1 MFEDPDLQDPLS
13 LSLNENYND
22 QHSQH
27 HDSRKAQ
34 ESPEYSC
41 ETPEIHVVI
50 KEEEDGWTVSEN
62 PDESFSSD
70 REKEDTTTDTFH
82 PHLTDS
88 GKESSF
94 SHEGQ
99 RQQRG
104 CLVEKCSEELGG
116 PAVSGQS
123 PSMRE
128 EWQRGRLLDSEE
140 KPKISFVRRKDPGN
154 VHQCNNSVPESTS
167 SGTGNIKSRQRTHA
181 GDECCMK
188 DQSMDM
194 TQSTSRPTEA
204 ELHLTKQLAP
214 YQTDSP
220 ENKSLTS
227 HGLKRMS
234 TNIEDQ
240 TLHLTVRLQA
250 GEEEEEV
257 EEEEGEEE
265 QDEEIG
271 GLINSDGEVVE
282 WDSRDSPDRGSDCT
296 ESPQPS
302 KSQMQSQNQRDSSS
316 PTLIM
321 EVVSVGEDEEGEEG
335 EAKDRVVKMAS
346 VSPLYRGKRQ
356 RREKTATDIT
366 EKEVPTAPVSA
377 VCSQLKAKR
386 RGRRRS
392 SEVPLLSV
400 EELEAEPGISRRTR
414 GKKNAPII
422 EEPEE
427 SDSKTVR
434 GVSAKRPYRRKKEP
448 KPSVKEEGEKSGRS
462 VVKKRPG
469 RKMVQYP
476 VEIPPE
482 LLKTPKEKL
491 EYHCSVCSKEFP
503 HAYKLE
509 RHELIHTG
517 EKPYCCSIC
526 GRGFNQKGNLKT
538 HYKVHLGRKGAL
550 EFEDE
555 VNPTAS
561 ELSEY
566 LKSLPGESRI
576 RLSLRCLEC
585 GKECESQSAL
595 QAHHIT
601 THSGTA
607 PESDAAAEQTAEQ
620 LLFCRRCGIQFSD
633 KEKLEEHLKTHIKE
647 KRYSC
652 PDCGKRFINESY
664 VQVHQRIHTGEKPFL
679 CSQCGRGFHT
689 ASSLK
694 LHEMQHS
701 GERPF
706 ACAICGKSFRINS
719 YLTAHYQTHIKDRP
733 FICSVCGK
741 GYSRAEELKVH
752 HRLHTGE
759 RPYECAEC
767 GKSFIYR
774 QGLRQHQRTH
784 AGRRIGP
791 TRQLGRPKQEAR
803 LDIVAVVRLKAGLPA
818 FIKPQKVYRSD
829 ADPADRPYPD
839 CIEQTCRP
847 MAEIPAGKVAIPALA
862 VTAYTA
868 KKSKHFKTLA
878 AKQEAKKALD
888 DKRSKTR
895 VNIGRVFDKWR
906 ELRDHMGLRL
916 DCELAVL
923 LMDRD
928 DDSSDACVD
937 EQVTR
942 DNKDMR
948 SQRLDASSPQVDV
961 TLCSSDETESV
972 SSLEEEGMEGIGWD
986 NESDSDYEP
995 PFYVRIGGTLRT
1007 KARCPKAVRTNKKL
1021 PAVGMEDT
1029 SDSSGVLD
1037 THTVT
1042 SMMPETLQDV
1052 TISESPGPFHY
1063 QEHLQQCCAAEQASE
1078 LQLTSS
1084 KEMPSSEMFTEV
1096 NHEEHRAVT
1105 LEQDQ
1110 QTSTGDSSEWL
1121 DPEHTSSH
1129 EQPQEKSSEEQKQ
1142 HQLPLRPKKTLNCPT
1157 CGRAFPSSGA
1167 LRRHLVIHSG
1177 KRPYKCFICGRGFT
1191 QGGNL
1196 KTHMKTHKGELS
1208 KWALIQ
1214 EKSPPKESPLTVH
1227 LCGECGMEFPQKEQL
1242 EDHRQTHIKPY
1253 SCPDCGKTFKNER
1266 LTLESGHISAQ
1277 FVVKATLD
1285 RFLSKFTCEFTPE
1298 RNPFEMG
1305 SENPEDLGPA
1315 VNLAEED
1322 PQEIGG
1328 LINSDGEEVDFSDLR
1343 DGGIPGMLPAE
1354 PPSKTFVQSENEKP
1368 PTIHSCSVCGK
1379 DFPYASKLQRHLRTH
1394 SGERPF
1400 PCSMCEKRFPEKGL
1414 LMIHERVHTGEK
1426 PFPCTFCE
1434 KRFASQGELRLHR
1447 RTHTG
1452 ERPYHCSIC
1461 LKSFSRHWHLKTHLE
1476 AMHCEVVAGF
1486 VRKKFP
1492 CSDCEKS
1499 CNSAAELR
1507 DHQRTHTGER
1517 PYQCSFC
1524 DKRFALSGTLVRH
1537 ERLHTGITP
1546 YHCTDCG
1553 KTFAQQWT
1561 LTTHMRT
1568 HTGEKPYSCT
1578 QCDKSFVAPGEL
1590 RRHTRIHTGEK
1601 PYTCADCGRH
1611 FSLAGTLRNHK
1622 RSCTQNKNVSVTG
1635 VLAGEVQA
1643 DVGESSQQDHS
1654 NPNSSEVS
1662 DSQSSP
1668 CVAEPHSSESLN
1680 CDQEAQSEDD
1690 LKEEEDPPDAP
1701 SSPHMNVIVK
1711 EEEEEEP
1718 LCVGDAPDPV
1728 STSQDRTMEE
1738 EDEEQQ
1744 EEEESNTDIRIT
1756 VKEEEE
1762 EPVNMSRDV
1771 ANHVTQSENDSPS
1784 PSSPDH
1790 KTLNNNV
1797 KKSSY
1802 CCGLC
1807 GRDCHKMSALQIH
1820 MRIHSGEKPYQC
1832 TVCGKQFTQ
1841 KGQLKGHQKVH
1852 TGEKPFSCPDCGK
1865 SFAHSGAMNRHRLTH
1880 TGERP
1885 YHCSVCDRSFN
1896 QSGRLREHEKIHYGE
1911 KFDCPECEKSFT
1923 RASSL
1928 KNHFRLHTGER
1939 PYGCDICG
1947 RGFSRSQSLRL
1958 HRRKHDLNQTEE
1970 ESAFSGRNDDLS
1982 QSDDN
1987 SPINMCITERNES

>member
-1 MFEDPDLQDPLS
+1 MFEDPELQDPLS
-13 LSLNENYND
+13 LSLNENYDD
-22 QHSQH
+22 QNSQH
-27 HDSRKAQ
+27 HDSKIAQ
-34 ESPEYSC
+34 ASPDYNC
-41 ETPEIHVVI
+41 ETPEIQVII
-50 KEEEDGWTVSEN
+50 KEEEDGWTVSDN
-62 PDESFSSD
+62 YESFST
-70 REKEDTTTDTFH
+70 EGQKEDTSAHTYH
-82 PHLTDS
+82 PHLTAC
-88 GKESSF
+88 GRESSI
-94 SHEGQ
+94 SYGEK

-104 CLVEKCSEELGG
+104 YLVEKCSDEPGG
-116 PAVSGQS
+116 PALYGQS
-123 PSMRE
+123 SSARE
-128 EWQRGRLLDSEE
+128 EWQRHALMDADE
-140 KPKISFVRRKDPGN
+140 KPKISCIRGKALGN
-154 VHQCNNSVPESTS
+154 EHQCNNAVRETTPSRKR
-167 SGTGNIKSRQRTHA
+167 NIKSSQRTHA
-181 GDECCMK
+181 GEEWCSQ
-188 DQSMDM
+188 DQNLEVK
-194 TQSTSRPTEA
+194 QSTSLPTEA
-204 ELHLTKQLAP
+204 ELHETKRLAP
-214 YQTDSP
+214 CQTDSP
-220 ENKSLTS
+220 ERSSLMT
-227 HGLKRMS
+227 HGLKRAS
-234 TNIEDQ
+234 ANLEDQ
-240 TLHLTVRLQA
+240 TLHLTVRLQS
-250 GEEEEEV
+250 GEEEEEQ
-257 EEEEGEEE
+257 EEE

-282 WDSRDSPDRGSDCT
+282 WDARDSPDRGSDCT
-296 ESPQPS
+296 ESPRHS
-302 KSQMQSQNQRDSSS
+302 KGVILSHSQLQGQNQRDSSS

-321 EVVSVGEDEEGEEG
+321 EVVSVGEDEEREEG
-335 EAKDRVVKMAS
+335 EEKERIVKMAP
-346 VSPLYRGKRQ
+346 VSTLYRGKRP
-356 RREKTATDIT
+356 RRKKAAREISVVSLDVSDT
-366 EKEVPTAPVSA
+366 EKEVPATPV
-377 VCSQLKAKR
+377 KKR
-386 RGRRRS
+386 ARRRN

-400 EELEAEPGISRRTR
+400 EELEADPGISRRTR
-414 GKKNAPII
+414 RKRNVPII
-422 EEPEE
+422 EDAEE
-427 SDSKTVR
+427 FDSKPARRVA
-434 GVSAKRPYRRKKEP
+434 AKRPHRRRKDA
-448 KPSVKEEGEKSGRS
+448 KPSTKEEGEKTAG
-462 VVKKRPG
+462 KKRPG

-482 LLKTPKEKL
+482 LLKKPKEKI
-491 EYHCSVCSKEFP
+491 EYHCSVCGKEFP

-550 EFEDE
+550 DFDDE
-555 VNPTAS
+555 VDPIAS

-576 RLSLRCLEC
+576 RSSLRCLEC
-585 GKECESQSAL
+585 GKECDSQSAL

-601 THSGTA
+601 THTGTA
-607 PESDAAAEQTAEQ
+607 DESDSAEQNASQ
-620 LLFCRRCGIQFSD
+620 LLFCRRCGIQFSE
-633 KEKLEEHLKTHIKE
+633 KEKLEEHMKTHIKE

-664 VQVHQRIHTGEKPFL
+664 IQVHQRIHTGEKPFL
-679 CSQCGRGFHT
+679 CSECGRGFHT

-701 GERPF
+701 GERPY

-759 RPYECAEC
+759 RPYECGEC

-784 AGRRIGP
+784 AGKRIGP
-791 TRQLGRPKQEAR
+791 TRQLGRPKQE
-803 LDIVAVVRLKAGLPA
+803 
-818 FIKPQKVYRSD
+818 
-829 ADPADRPYPD
+829 
-839 CIEQTCRP
+839 
-847 MAEIPAGKVAIPALA
+847 
-862 VTAYTA
+862 
-868 KKSKHFKTLA
+868 
-878 AKQEAKKALD
+878 
-888 DKRSKTR
+888 
-895 VNIGRVFDKWR
+895 
-906 ELRDHMGLRL
+906 
-916 DCELAVL
+916 
-923 LMDRD
+923 
-928 DDSSDACVD
+928 
-937 EQVTR
+937 
-942 DNKDMR
+942 
-948 SQRLDASSPQVDV
+948 
-961 TLCSSDETESV
+961 
-972 SSLEEEGMEGIGWD
+972 
-986 NESDSDYEP
+986 
-995 PFYVRIGGTLRT
+995 
-1007 KARCPKAVRTNKKL
+1007 
-1021 PAVGMEDT
+1021 
-1029 SDSSGVLD
+1029 
-1037 THTVT
+1037 
-1042 SMMPETLQDV
+1042 
-1052 TISESPGPFHY
+1052 
-1063 QEHLQQCCAAEQASE
+1063 
-1078 LQLTSS
+1078 
-1084 KEMPSSEMFTEV
+1084 
-1096 NHEEHRAVT
+1096 
-1105 LEQDQ
+1105 
-1110 QTSTGDSSEWL
+1110 
-1121 DPEHTSSH
+1121 
-1129 EQPQEKSSEEQKQ
+1129 
-1142 HQLPLRPKKTLNCPT
+1142 
-1157 CGRAFPSSGA
+1157 
-1167 LRRHLVIHSG
+1167 
-1177 KRPYKCFICGRGFT
+1177 
-1191 QGGNL
+1191 
-1196 KTHMKTHKGELS
+1196 
-1208 KWALIQ
+1208 
-1214 EKSPPKESPLTVH
+1214 
-1227 LCGECGMEFPQKEQL
+1227 
-1242 EDHRQTHIKPY
+1242 
-1253 SCPDCGKTFKNER
+1253 
-1266 LTLESGHISAQ
+1266 
-1277 FVVKATLD
+1277 
-1285 RFLSKFTCEFTPE
+1285 
-1298 RNPFEMG
+1298 MG
-1305 SENPEDLGPA
+1305 SENPEDFGPA
-1315 VNLAEED
+1315 VILAEED
-1322 PQEIGG
+1322 QQEIGG

-1343 DGGIPGMLPAE
+1343 ANAISGIQPTE
-1354 PPSKTFVQSENEKP
+1354 TPSKKCDQSENEKP
-1368 PTIHSCSVCGK
+1368 PSLHSCSVCGK

-1461 LKSFSRHWHLKTHLE
+1461 LKSFSRHWHLKTHLD

-1546 YHCTDCG
+1546 YHCSDCG

-1601 PYTCADCGRH
+1601 PYTCPDCGRH

-1622 RSCTQNKNVSVTG
+1622 RSCTQNKNGSVTG
-1635 VLAGEVQA
+1635 DISDPAQA
-1643 DVGESSQQDHS
+1643 AAGESSQQDLANS
-1654 NPNSSEVS
+1654 TSSEVS
-1662 DSQSSP
+1662 ESQSLP
-1668 CVAEPHSSESLN
+1668 CAAEPHSSEDLN
-1680 CDQEAQSEDD
+1680 CDKETQCENN
-1690 LKEEEDPPDAP
+1690 LKEPEDRPEDVT

-1718 LCVGDAPDPV
+1718 LCAEEAPGRV
-1728 STSQDRTMEE
+1728 SGSEECTMHEE
-1738 EDEEQQ
+1738 KEEQQ
-1744 EEEESNTDIRIT
+1744 QESNTDIRVT

-1762 EPVNMSRDV
+1762 EPVNMSQKVPDPV
-1771 ANHVTQSENDSPS
+1771 PESKKETPPASPVHEQLNDNVT
-1784 PSSPDH
+1784 
-1790 KTLNNNV
+1790 
-1797 KKSSY
+1797 KSSY

-1832 TVCGKQFTQ
+1832 TLCGKQFTQ

-1958 HRRKHDLNQTEE
+1958 HRRKHELVQTED
-1970 ESAFSGRNDDLS
+1970 ESAFSVQNDDLS

-1987 SPINMCITERNES
+1987 SPINMCITDKND